1 MSNHG
6 LFGTQRARSPR
17 LEPRPVLPQA
27 VRVVTAPQ
35 LTASVNDYSPV
46 GWDTCDVLR
55 LSSSASWN
63 ITGFRVA
70 LDGRPRL
77 LWNVGS
83 FAIVLLNASTSSR
96 ANNRISMQMD
106 VTLGANST
114 CVIQYDVT
122 SQSWRVVAWAAP
134 PGSTLLTTVT
144 ASASATVDFTAS
156 IDSTYR
162 RYLVRI
168 DGLRPATDA
177 TILMIRVSTDA
188 GLTYKA
194 GVADYSWVGTRN
206 YSASGATAGD
216 TSDSEIRLG
225 SPGTSSNNFMSF
237 TANEFGSINVNIGHP
252 SSGGHVPIWGDG
264 AWFAFGAGVG
274 ISQCVFGGIY
284 LTAGAINGIRFL
296 MSTGNIAQGVFRL
309 YGQN

>member
-1 MSNHG
+1 MAS
-6 LFGTQRARSPR
+6 RS
-17 LEPRPVLPQA
+17 LLTNLDCTGQ
-27 VRVVTAPQ
+27 Q
-35 LTASVNDYSPV
+35 LTGSP
-46 GWDTCDVLR
+46 TI
-55 LSSSASWN
+55 
-63 ITGFRVA
+63 ITPTVA
-70 LDGRPRL
+70 
-77 LWNVGS
+77 S
-83 FAIVLLNASTSSR
+83 FANATHSHTNSAGGGTLAEAALALTDITTNDVSTTKHGFTPKAPNDTAKFLR
-96 ANNRISMQMD
+96 GDA
-106 VTLGANST
+106 T
-114 CVIQYDVT
+114 
-122 SQSWRVVAWAAP
+122 WAAP

-168 DGLRPATDA
+168 DGLRPATDT

-194 GVADYSWVGTRN
+194 GVADYSWVGDRN
-206 YSASGATAGD
+206 YSAGGGTGGD
-216 TSDSEIRLG
+216 TSASEIRLG
-225 SPGTSSNNFMSF
+225 SPGTSSNNFMSS

-274 ISQCVFGGIY
+274 ISHCVFGGIY